1 VNTSAHRFIE
11 GNQVTRL
18 SHRAVVLLTVGAF
31 VAVVAGIA
39 VIGAIL
45 AG

>member
-1 VNTSAHRFIE
+1 MRKMSD
-11 GNQVTRL
+11 
-18 SHRAVVLLTVGAF
+18 RAVILLTVGAF
-31 VAVVAGIA
+31 LAVLADIA

>member
-1 VNTSAHRFIE
+1 
-11 GNQVTRL
+11 
-18 SHRAVVLLTVGAF
+18 VVLLTVGAF
-31 VAVVAGIA
+31 AAVVVGIA

>member
-1 VNTSAHRFIE
+1 
-11 GNQVTRL
+11 VTRL
-18 SHRAVVLLTVGAF
+18 SDRAVVLLTVGAF
-31 VAVVAGIA
+31 VAVVVGIA

>member
-1 VNTSAHRFIE
+1 M
-11 GNQVTRL
+11 TRL
-18 SHRAVVLLTVGAF
+18 SDRAVILLTVGAF
-31 VAVVAGIA
+31 LAVVVGIA

>member
-1 VNTSAHRFIE
+1 MSD
-11 GNQVTRL
+11 
-18 SHRAVVLLTVGAF
+18 RAVVLLTVGAF
-31 VAVVAGIA
+31 LAVVVGIA

>member
-1 VNTSAHRFIE
+1 MRKMSD
-11 GNQVTRL
+11 
-18 SHRAVVLLTVGAF
+18 RAVILLTVGAF
-31 VAVVAGIA
+31 LAVLAGIA